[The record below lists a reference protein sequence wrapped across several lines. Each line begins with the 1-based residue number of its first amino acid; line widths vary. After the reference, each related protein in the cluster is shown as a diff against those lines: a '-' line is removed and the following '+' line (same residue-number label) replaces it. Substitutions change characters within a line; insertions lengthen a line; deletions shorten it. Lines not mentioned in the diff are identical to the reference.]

1 MNTELLCPSM
11 LACRYRNKVCLG
23 RYLFCYFEVGIICH
37 CGKIVAK
44 AIWQSNCLRSPKEK
58 WFRLRS
64 PFLLA
69 RVCASCI
76 IRAMPEGNRDEGA
89 PAKKRRGSEARKAYG
104 SGSCASIE
112 IQSHSQKEIRN
123 WCYWNGG
130 TGNWDGWLTQG
141 LWMRWTRHG

>member
-1 MNTELLCPSM
+1 M
-11 LACRYRNKVCLG
+11 LAGRYRNKVCLG
-23 RYLFCYFEVGIICH
+23 RYLFCYFEVGILCPN

-44 AIWQSNCLRSPKEK
+44 AICQSNCLRSPKEK

-104 SGSCASIE
+104 SGSCASVE

-130 TGNWDGWLTQG
+130 TGNWDGWLTQR